1 MPRLILITLTVA
13 LLAPVFALAQPRP
26 VTPRDD
32 TPDTNSKYSLTVYST
47 ADPATFDPQVI
58 AQERQA
64 NPHYKIPGYG
74 VVRETRRI
82 PLVAGQN
89 QVKFT
94 NVAAGIDPTTVSF
107 KSLTAPDSTSVVEQ
121 NFEYDIV
128 SPDKLLEKYL
138 GKSIII
144 NRKQEARPGERTLPE
159 TIEARLLSFT
169 PDQLVLETNNKQLP
183 VEIIPRDH
191 DITEIKLFELK
202 TGLITRPTLVW
213 KLNTDRAGDQ
223 DVQVSYQTDNI
234 TWRADYTLVV
244 DKNHTAADL
253 SSWVT
258 LMNESGAAYT
268 DARLKLVAGDVRRL
282 RPDVPRDVYF
292 ENQGGI
298 GGGAGGF
305 KEKPLFEYHL
315 YTLGHPTSIANNST
329 KQIELF
335 PAKSNLPCSK
345 MYVYDGF
352 LPQYFPAN
360 MDTNRDIRGR
370 MNTKVDVYVQ
380 LKNSEKNGLG
390 IPLPAGRIRVY
401 TRDDA
406 DQDDNG
412 ALEFVG
418 EDKIDHTPKDETV
431 LIRVG
436 SSFDITGERR
446 RTNFTTPDD
455 HTLTESFEI
464 KLRNHKKEPVRVI
477 VKENLSRGAGW
488 DITASSDKFEKHDA
502 QTIHIPVDVKPD
514 EEKTVTYT
522 VKYTW

>member
-1 MPRLILITLTVA
+1 MPRLILLASSVT
-13 LLAPVFALAQPRP
+13 LLAPVLTLAQPRP
-26 VTPRDD
+26 VTPKDD
-32 TPDTNSKYSLTVYST
+32 TPDTNSKFSLTVYST

-58 AQERQA
+58 AQERQG
-64 NPHYKIPGYG
+64 NPQYKVPGYG

-107 KSLTAPDSTSVVEQ
+107 KSLTAPDSTSVLEQ

-138 GKSIII
+138 GKSVII
-144 NRKQEARPGERTLPE
+144 NRKQDARPGERTLPE

-169 PDQLVLETNNKQLP
+169 PGQLVLETNNKQLP

-202 TGLITRPTLVW
+202 TGLITKPTLIW
-213 KLNTDRAGDQ
+213 QLNTNRAGDH

-244 DKNHTAADL
+244 NKNESAADL

-258 LMNESGAAYT
+258 LVNESGAAYP
-268 DARLKLVAGDVRRL
+268 DAKLKLVAGDVRRL
-282 RPDVPRDVYF
+282 RRNQPRP
-292 ENQGGI
+292 ENFYARGAVA
-298 GGGAGGF
+298 AGGF
-305 KEKPLFEYHL
+305 GEKPLFEYHL
-315 YTLGHPTSIANNST
+315 YTLARPTSIGNNST

-335 PAKSNLPCSK
+335 PARTNIPCSK

-352 LPQYFPAN
+352 EPQFFPASI
-360 MDTNRDIRGR
+360 DTNRDVRGR

-380 LKNSEKNGLG
+380 LQNTEKNGLG

-406 DQDDNG
+406 DQDQAGG

-418 EDKIDHTPKDETV
+418 EDKIDHTPRDESV

-436 SSFDITGERR
+436 SAFDITGERR
-446 RTNFTTPDD
+446 RTNFATPDN

-464 KLRNHKKEPVRVI
+464 KLRNHKSEPVRVV
-477 VKENLSRGAGW
+477 VKEKLSRGAGW
-488 DITASSDKFEKHDA
+488 EITASSDKFEKQDA
-502 QTIHIPVDVKPD
+502 ATVHIPVDIKPN